1 MRTFQ
6 IDCRLDYEV
15 QGPADFIFHI
25 EAVRDEESQTILQE
39 SLDIDPPLPTR
50 RFTDRST
57 GNRYF
62 RLHQPNSGPLH
73 VRYQAIVQLT
83 PKITDDNAPEVP
95 IVDLPEDVLQYLMAT
110 RYCESDLIGRTAQRT
125 FGAITPGYPR
135 VRAITEWIKTH
146 IDYEVGSSNSL
157 TSARDVL
164 VARAGVCRDFA
175 HLGISFC
182 RALNIPARLL
192 VGYSRFEEPPADFH
206 AIFEAYLGGV
216 WYPFDATGLAPVDS
230 LVRIGTGRDAKDV
243 AFATIFG
250 MAMGT
255 AVDPVINEIPRH
267 EAELLLA

>member
-1 MRTFQ
+1 VR
-6 IDCRLDYEV
+6 
-15 QGPADFIFHI
+15 GPADFIFHI

-39 SLDIDPPLPTR
+39 SLDVDPPLPIR
-50 RFTDRST
+50 RFTDRSS

-62 RLHQPNSGPLH
+62 RLHQPDPGPLH

-95 IVDLPEDVLQYLMAT
+95 IADLPEDVLQYLMAT
-110 RYCESDLIGRTAQRT
+110 RYCESDLIGRTAERT
-125 FGAITPGYPR
+125 FGAVTPGYPR
-135 VRAITEWIKTH
+135 VRAIAEWIKTH

-192 VGYSRFEEPPADFH
+192 VGYSRFEEPPPDFH

-250 MAMGT
+250 MAIGT

-267 EAELLLA
+267 EAELLLV